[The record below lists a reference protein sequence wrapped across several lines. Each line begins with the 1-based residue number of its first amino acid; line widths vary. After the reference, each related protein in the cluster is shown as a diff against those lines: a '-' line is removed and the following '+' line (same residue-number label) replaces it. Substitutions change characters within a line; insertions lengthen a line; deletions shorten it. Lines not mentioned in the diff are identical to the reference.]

1 MRWTI
6 FLLIGFLLFAVPLS
20 TAQDQGTTRTGDTP
34 PPALQKAIPRQDV
47 VYDPEG
53 RRDPFKDLLGG
64 TDVVNDVVV
73 EGTAQMFIDQ
83 VVISGILKIGDDYTA
98 VIKNPQGFPYY
109 VKKGDP
115 FKDGYVIQINSTSV
129 ILRKT
134 KERGLPLSQP
144 KDIVKTLYDEEHSH
158 EPSL

>member
-1 MRWTI
+1 MRCTV
-6 FLLIGFLLFAVPLS
+6 FLLIGFLLFTVPLS
-20 TAQDQGTTRTGDTP
+20 TAQDQSTSRDSTER
-34 PPALQKAIPRQDV
+34 PALQKVIPRQDV

-64 TDVVNDVVV
+64 TEAVNDVVV
-73 EGTAQMFIDQ
+73 EGTAQMPIDQ

-129 ILRKT
+129 IFRKT

-144 KDIVKTLYDEEHSH
+144 KDIVKTLYDEEHTH

>member
-1 MRWTI
+1 MRRTV
-6 FLLIGFLLFAVPLS
+6 FLLIGFFLFAALPS
-20 TAQDQGTTRTGDTP
+20 TAQDQGTTRTEDSP
-34 PPALQKAIPRQDV
+34 PPALQKVMPRKDV

-64 TDVVNDVVV
+64 ADSTNDVAV
-73 EGTAQMFIDQ
+73 EGTAQMPIDQ
-83 VVISGILKIGDDYTA
+83 VVISGILKIGDDFTA

-115 FKDGYVIQINSTSV
+115 FKDGYVIRINTTSV
-129 ILRKT
+129 TFRKT

-144 KDIVKTLYDEEHSH
+144 KDIVITLYDEEYTH